1 MRAGAAQGLDF
12 AHTTEVAILSGEWNR
27 DYTLVSQNA
36 TAFRGSREKIVP
48 LTLGHKR
55 APERRAALLFLI
67 RGLRAPIEEHRSVPF
82 RFVWGL
88 IVLARRA
95 KTSRFRAASG
105 AVFMKRNLESDNPV
119 NAIRAEDA
127 ELPLVIAAKIDKTTA
142 ALASAGQRH
151 LVDRS
156 DALPVFIFKQHDR
169 LARHRCRQAEIRK
182 CNHVTGY

>member
-1 MRAGAAQGLDF
+1 MRVGVAQGLDF

-27 DYTLVSQNA
+27 DYTLMSQNA
-36 TAFRGSREKIVP
+36 TAFPGSREKIVP
-48 LTLGHKR
+48 LPLASKLAPQHR
-55 APERRAALLFLI
+55 AVLLFLI
-67 RGLRAPIEEHRSVPF
+67 RRLRAPTGEHRSVPL
-82 RFVWGL
+82 RFVWGF
-88 IVLARRA
+88 IVLARR
-95 KTSRFRAASG
+95 TRTRGLRAASEV
-105 AVFMKRNLESDNPV
+105 VFVKRNLERDNPV